1 MINAIHFYRIAHF
14 FYKHHLS
21 FVSRVFTLIIFLVY
35 NCKISY
41 KTKIGK
47 GTFLLYGGIGVL
59 INTDAIIGE
68 DCSIGVNSAIVGQ
81 GPYRYAPVVG
91 NRVFIGPG
99 AILQGPIIVEDNVII
114 APNSVVNK
122 SVPKGAIVAGVPAK
136 IVGWVEELEYD
147 IFKNEVW
154 SEEHAEFL
162 VDYNK

>member
-47 GTFLLYGGIGVL
+47 GTFLLYGGMGVL
-59 INTDAIIGE
+59 INTDAVIGE
-68 DCSIGVNSAIVGQ
+68 GCSIGVNSSIVGQ
-81 GPYRYAPVVG
+81 SPYRYAPVIG

-99 AILQGPIIVEDNVII
+99 VILQGPIIVEDNVIV

-122 SVPKGAIVAGVPAK
+122 SVPKGAIVAGIPAK
-136 IVGWVEELEYD
+136 IVGWVDELEYD

-154 SEEHAEFL
+154 SEEYAEFL
-162 VDYNK
+162 VDFDK